1 VTCPEQ
7 YIMIENN
14 IWFVPS
20 QKKKKKIKGKNLK
33 IESRKLNKK
42 HALDWTTTLP
52 SKTNISIGNHQNLL
66 VSSQIF
72 PLIQASS
79 KYNSIDNIYIYIYIF
94 TIDS

>member
-1 VTCPEQ
+1 LRII
-7 YIMIENN
+7 YDL
-14 IWFVPS
+14 FLR
-20 QKKKKKIKGKNLK
+20 KKKKNNKGENLK

-66 VSSQIF
+66 ASSQIF

-79 KYNSIDNIYIYIYIF
+79 KYNSIDNIYIY
-94 TIDS
+94 THTHTHTHNW